1 MSVFKVDGVD
11 LTGVRAGTGA
21 PLLMLHGAGGPRSIL
36 AACDRLSKSFAV
48 LAPTHP
54 GFADC
59 PQVERFDTVD
69 DLAYLYLDLLDE
81 MKLSD
86 VTVMGFSLGGWIA
99 AEMAVKST
107 ARIGRIILV
116 DAVGVKFGGPD
127 STELADLFSIPP
139 SETPK
144 LTYFDQKFAPDPST
158 FTDQDKLNAQRSF
171 QAFARYA
178 WEPYLHNPKLKQR
191 LHRIDRPALLIWGEH
206 DKIVDVDYGRKFCA
220 AIPGA
225 RMVVL
230 PNVGHVPQVEAAEK
244 FDALV
249 ADFVNGR
256 PSPIVGAAAE

>member
-1 MSVFKVDGVD
+1 MSVFKTDGVE
-11 LTGVRAGTGA
+11 LTGVRAGSGA

-36 AACDRLSKSFAV
+36 AACDRLSKSFSV
-48 LAPTHP
+48 MAPTHP

-59 PQVERFDTVD
+59 PQVDRFDTVD
-69 DLAYLYLDLLDE
+69 DLAYLYLDLLDDL
-81 MKLSD
+81 KLND
-86 VTVMGFSLGGWIA
+86 VTVVGFSLGGWIA

-144 LTYFDQKFAPDPST
+144 LTYFDPKYAPDPST
-158 FTDQDKLNAQRSF
+158 FTDLDKLNAQRSF

-191 LHRIDRPALLIWGEH
+191 LHRIDKPVLLIWGEH
-206 DKIVDVDYGRKFCA
+206 DKIVDVEYGRKFCA

-256 PSPIVGAAAE
+256 PELIVGAAE

>member
-1 MSVFKVDGVD
+1 MSVFKADGVE
-11 LTGVRAGTGA
+11 LTGVRKGQGA

-36 AACDRLSKSFAV
+36 AACDRLSASFSV
-48 LAPTHP
+48 MAPTHP

-59 PQVERFDTVD
+59 PQVDRFDTVD

-81 MKLSD
+81 MKLND

-99 AEMAVKST
+99 CEMAVKAT

-127 STELADLFSIPP
+127 SNEIADLFSIHP

-144 LTYFDQKFAPDPST
+144 LTYHDPKFAPDPST
-158 FTDQDKLNAQRSF
+158 FSDQDKLNVQRSA
-171 QAFARYA
+171 QAFARYT

-191 LHRIDRPALLIWGEH
+191 LHRIDKPVLLVWGEN

-225 RMVVL
+225 RMVVI
-230 PNVGHVPQVEAAEK
+230 PNVGHVPQVEAPEK

-249 ADFVNGR
+249 ADFINGR
-256 PSPIVGAAAE
+256 KIAAE